1 MACSFTW
8 GGSPDMMGAGGRSR
22 PDKEGAGILSSM
34 QKKALILSL
43 LATSVASMAL
53 AGGIRSGNVAAL
65 LPTAVQTGAAPA
77 PAPAPPPLPSAGI
90 SGETAMAIERWHN
103 LRQSDS
109 LPFPVYASFL
119 TRHRGWPGETAMRRT
134 AEKAI
139 DPDRDPASE
148 VVSFFRVHPP
158 LTPAG
163 HAKHALALLAAG
175 RGDEAREAARKAWT
189 GGVLARPDEE
199 RLLARFGG
207 ALGQAD
213 HDSRMETLLANGDT
227 QSAARTLPLA
237 SAAARPLFETRLAL
251 QTRAADASARL
262 AALGSFP
269 GHAGLLM
276 DRANWLRA
284 GGQSLAA
291 RQLLAQPRQLTAR
304 PANPESWFE
313 TLLTFAR
320 GAANDHQWTTAWQ
333 IASQVGDAYPAGT
346 DVSARPYGE
355 RDHYTS
361 LAWLAGSTALN
372 KLGRHADAARMFE
385 LYARAARSPQTRAK
399 GLYWAARAAFAAGQ
413 SAQSNALLE
422 QAAASPDQYYGQL
435 SLERLGRR
443 VAPPVSG
450 GAMPTPAERS
460 AFAARPIVQAARAL
474 GAMGRW
480 SDQSLFV
487 RAIAEQSESER
498 DRLLAAEFGR
508 SIGRPDLGVWVARE
522 ARNKGLNFYAPAGFP
537 EIILP
542 PAYARHWAL
551 AHGITRQE
559 SSFDRAAV
567 SHAGARGL
575 MQLMPGTARETAGKL
590 GLAYDFG
597 RLTSDPSY
605 NIMLGSAY
613 FSALLDQ
620 WGGNAALAAAA
631 YNAGS
636 GNVRKWVRENGDP
649 RAGGDIVRWIEEI
662 PYSET
667 RNYVQRV
674 LENAVVYD
682 AIRAQRGGGAPNR
695 LSYYLGKSGPG

>member
-1 MACSFTW
+1 
-8 GGSPDMMGAGGRSR
+8 
-22 PDKEGAGILSSM
+22 M
-34 QKKALILSL
+34 QKKTLILSL
-43 LATSVASMAL
+43 LAGSAATMAL
-53 AGGIRSGNVAAL
+53 AGGLRSGHVAAI
-65 LPTAVQTGAAPA
+65 LPAAVQGSAAPVA
-77 PAPAPPPLPSAGI
+77 VPPPPRPPYAPPAYGVSPEIAD
-90 SGETAMAIERWHN
+90 AIARWN
-103 LRQSDS
+103 SLRQSDS
-109 LPFPVYASFL
+109 LPFSSYAAFL
-119 TRHRGWPGETAMRRT
+119 VRHRGWPGETAMRRT

-139 DPDRDPASE
+139 DPDSASASE
-148 VVSFFRVHPP
+148 VVSYFRAHPP
-158 LTPAG
+158 LTPTG
-163 HAKHALALLAAG
+163 HAKHAFALLASG
-175 RGDEAREAARKAWT
+175 RGDEAREAARKAWA

-213 HDSRMETLLANGDT
+213 HDARMETLLANGDT
-227 QSAARTLPLA
+227 QSAARTLPFA
-237 SAAARPLFETRLAL
+237 TAAQRPLFEARLAL
-251 QTRAADASARL
+251 QTRAPDAAAKL

-304 PANPESWFE
+304 PADPESWFE
-313 TLLTFAR
+313 TLLVFAR

-333 IASQVGDAYPAGT
+333 IASQIGDAYPAGT

-399 GLYWAARAAFAAGQ
+399 GLYWAARAAHGAGQ
-413 SAQSNALLE
+413 AQRSDALLQE
-422 QAAASPDQYYGQL
+422 AAASPDQYYGQL

-443 VAPPVSG
+443 VAAPSAAGPV
-450 GAMPTPAERS
+450 PTPAERS

-487 RAIAEQSESER
+487 RAVAEQAESER
-498 DRLLAAEFGR
+498 DRVLAAEFGR

-537 EIILP
+537 EISLP
-542 PAYARHWAL
+542 AAYSRHWAL

-590 GLAYDFG
+590 GLPYDFG

-605 NIMLGSAY
+605 NIMLGAAY
-613 FSALLDQ
+613 FSNLLDQ

-649 RAGGDIVRWIEEI
+649 RSGGDIVRWIEEI

-682 AIRAQRGGGAPNR
+682 AIRAQRGGAAPNR